1 MHLRILNISKT
12 VTVKDQFVRR
22 SNNCSTHE
30 ARVEECVAGTYSRS
44 YAESND
50 KRLNCM
56 KIYEFPK
63 NPQKKK
69 HIKPPPS
76 LVNNDRP
83 FSRNHDGMWIEEYS
97 EDLDIRKINRILFFR
112 YVRWFPC
119 FRPFKSD
126 IHKCD
131 LATIYEY
138 YCSED
143 VFSEAQ
149 EIVFE
154 FLVELLSP
162 YDCGFMIKEIYLFLS
177 REDRAALIRVFSDFS
192 KYVH

>member
-1 MHLRILNISKT
+1 
-12 VTVKDQFVRR
+12 
-22 SNNCSTHE
+22 
-30 ARVEECVAGTYSRS
+30 
-44 YAESND
+44 
-50 KRLNCM
+50 M

-69 HIKPPPS
+69 NIKPPTPKKPEAQ
-76 LVNNDRP
+76 RP
-83 FSRNHDGMWIEEYS
+83 FSRSHDGFMIEEYCD
-97 EDLDIRKINRILFFR
+97 DLDIRKINRILFFR
-112 YVRWFPC
+112 YIRWFPC
-119 FRPFKSD
+119 FHPFKSV

-143 VFSEAQ
+143 TFSEPQ
-149 EIVFE
+149 EIIFE

-177 REDRAALIRVFSDFS
+177 RDDREALIRVLADFS